1 MTRTGRNRLA
11 RRDGDDKDENASV
24 YRFGLLMASLDS
36 VSLAILLG
44 AILVMAGILSSLLA
58 LRFGAPLLLV
68 FLFIGMLAGDSGPGG
83 LSFSDVQNTYL
94 VGSAALALI
103 LFDGGLKTRFQSIR
117 TVLAP
122 SMVLATFG
130 VLLTALVTA
139 PVAKYALDLN
149 WTEALLIGAVVAST
163 DAAAVFLLVHAQG
176 LRLRPRVGATL
187 EAESGTNDP
196 FAVFLTLML
205 VELISVGDSSVWHV
219 VLEFLR
225 ESMLG
230 AIVGL
235 IGGRIVV
242 AALNRVALPQGLHA
256 PFVTT
261 AALVIFGV
269 AQIFHASG
277 FLAVYLA
284 GIIIGNRPTRAH
296 NSVVTF
302 LDAATWLAQIVM
314 FVLLGLL
321 VSPQR
326 LLDSVV
332 PAVLVA
338 LVLMLVARPLAVFLC
353 LAPFRFN
360 WREKLFIA
368 WTGLRGA
375 VAIFLASIPMLVG
388 LSKAY
393 LYFDVAFVV
402 VIISLL
408 LQGWTLAAAA
418 RRLHVALPR
427 AERGP
432 RRVELDLPGQLEQQ
446 LVGYPVRQKSLFLR
460 RGLIPSWSKPTL
472 VIRNEKILTPAEAE
486 PIAAGDYLY
495 LLAPPEKAEALDRF
509 FVEMQPMASP
519 DPHLLGDF
527 LVSGEITV
535 GDIAQ
540 IYGISVDPAAAQLTL
555 ADYFDVN
562 LDHAPKVGA
571 TLPLDAI
578 VLVARNISEG
588 RVNVVGLR
596 LPEDEEKP
604 PSLTRKEAL
613 RQKASKAWSSI
624 ARF

>member
-1 MTRTGRNRLA
+1 
-11 RRDGDDKDENASV
+11 
-24 YRFGLLMASLDS
+24 MASLDS
-36 VSLAILLG
+36 VSIAILLG

-68 FLFIGMLAGDSGPGG
+68 FLLIGVMAGDSGPGK
-83 LSFSDVQNTYL
+83 LQFDDLRTTYL
-94 VGSAALALI
+94 VGSVALALI
-103 LFDGGLKTRFQSIR
+103 LFDGGLRTRFQTISAVI
-117 TVLAP
+117 AP
-122 SMVLATFG
+122 SVVLATVG
-130 VLLTALVTA
+130 VLLTALITA

-149 WTEALLIGAVVAST
+149 WTEALLVGAVVAST

-205 VELISVGDSSVWHV
+205 VELISVGGSSFTHVAVEFGREAVLGVVIGILGGRLV
-219 VLEFLR
+219 VL
-225 ESMLG
+225 S
-230 AIVGL
+230 
-235 IGGRIVV
+235 
-242 AALNRVALPQGLHA
+242 LNRVALPQGLHA
-256 PFVTT
+256 PFVLT
-261 AALVIFGV
+261 AALVIFG
-269 AQIFHASG
+269 ATQIAHASG

-296 NSVVTF
+296 NALVTF

-321 VSPQR
+321 ASPQR
-326 LLDSVV
+326 LVGSIG
-332 PAVLVA
+332 PAVIVA

-360 WREKLFIA
+360 WREKVFIA

-393 LYFDVAFVV
+393 MYFDVAFVIV
-402 VIISLL
+402 VISLL

-427 AERGP
+427 TDRGP

-446 LVGYPVRQKSLFLR
+446 LVGYSVRAKSLFFR
-460 RGLIPSWSKPTL
+460 RSLIPSWSKPTL
-472 VIRNEKILTPAEAE
+472 VIRDQHILSPAEAD
-486 PIAAGDYLY
+486 PVRPGDYIY

-509 FVEMQPMASP
+509 FVDMPPSSAP

-527 LVSGEITV
+527 TVSGEHTLGELAEV
-535 GDIAQ
+535 
-540 IYGISVDPAAAQLTL
+540 YGIKVGADQAGLTL
-555 ADYFDVN
+555 ADYFDIH
-562 LDHAPKVGA
+562 LDHAPKDGM
-571 TLPLDAI
+571 TLDLDAI
-578 VLVARNISEG
+578 VLVARSISGG
-588 RVNVVGLR
+588 RVNVIGLR
-596 LPEDEEKP
+596 LPEDPEDVP
-604 PSLTRKEAL
+604 VATRLDSLK
-613 RQKASKAWSSI
+613 QKLASLWSSVAGI
-624 ARF
+624 